1 MVLNYV
7 LPVVMKIGEYLVA
20 PVGRQFCYLIFY
32 DRNIKNLEKQV
43 QKLEDKRFGVQKS
56 VDEAEAKRET
66 IAPGVERWLKTVNDL
81 NEEAKKFLEVEVKA
95 NKGCLNGWCPNLKS
109 RYSLSRK
116 ATKKT
121 QSVEELRGAGVFSTV
136 SYPTVVPSVG
146 TTFAFT
152 GGFKGFESR
161 RSIMNGVMEVL
172 TDDRIHVIGICGIGG
187 VGKTTMVNEVAKKVE
202 EKKMFDVIVM
212 VVVSQNPN
220 LITIQGQIAKILD
233 LQDFGGNNLPTGA
246 GKIRSKILSFGR
258 VLVILDD
265 VWKRLELNDI
275 GIPFGDN
282 HKGCKIVMTSRN
294 KDVCNSMGTHE
305 NFEVGILHKEEAWN
319 LFKEMAEIS
328 DEGTSHPTGLQ
339 LMQMAVAKECGGLP
353 IAIVTVGRALRC
365 KNKYSWDSALEQL
378 RKSMVKN
385 ISGVDEK
392 VFKSLELSYDS
403 LDSDE
408 AKKCFLLCS
417 LFPEDFDIPI
427 EVLVRYAIGIE
438 LFERIDSVHQ
448 ARNRVY
454 FIVDDLK
461 KCYLLMESENE
472 ECIKMH
478 DVVRDVAISIA
489 CRKEHLIVVRCDEV
503 LKEWPKKDRLEKN
516 AIISLKVDGMHGLP
530 GNLEFPNLHLLK
542 LDCNARLPLIS
553 SYDLHKEMA
562 KVKVQE
568 TLDSFYQGMKELKV
582 LALSDMYS
590 SLPASLQRLT
600 NLRTLSLFRCRLID
614 DDISI
619 IGALENLEIL
629 SFAGSYIKEL
639 PKEIIGHLAQLKV
652 LDLLGCVVEKIYP
665 GVLSSLSKLEELYV
679 GHSFDSLS
687 EDEESKEGSKAIID
701 ELASLSNLVALDIA
715 LIDISFWP
723 RGLVIERL
731 KKFNI
736 TVGFLPLRNPCYRLS
751 NQLMLQHQIMSDII
765 ELRLNLLLKSTEILY
780 LIARIKGLK
789 ILCDLVDEDG
799 FECLTKLSIR
809 ELYDLEYL
817 INTADGVPQSAFPV
831 LEFLHLHHLPNFKG
845 ITSHECRLPNKAFSA
860 LKLLTLYS
868 LPELANLWK
877 GPTQLVWLG
886 NLTSVIVWGC
896 DKLESMFSLS
906 TARDLVQ
913 LQHLQITH
921 CPMME
926 VIVSS
931 EGGEHEIAAIA
942 TDKIEFPKLK
952 QLCLEYMPSFS
963 AICKAM
969 NAIELPQLSSLTL
982 WVMPKLK
989 RLCLASES
997 ESNCDPIIQPLFNDK
1012 VKLIKL
1018 REMTVRCC
1026 HELSNILFPSNSVKG
1041 MPNLEVLEVTN
1052 CQSIG
1057 VAFDLEGLV
1066 WEEGISDMALPSL
1079 IEVKLICLPKLTHVW
1094 KDNSPGILGFQN
1106 LRSLVVD
1113 ECDNLRNLVSY
1124 SLAKLLVKL
1133 QEIDVTECDMMES
1146 IIGNEPNA
1154 DDVVIT
1160 NMIIFPQLSSLKL
1173 RDLPNLRSF
1182 CSEACTFGG
1191 SLLKTIQLINCP
1203 KMKILPSAFQ
1213 RKLDQQKAD
1222 FSTSSQF
1229 HLLDGKDKLATIEA
1243 KLTMTVKLCHGLS
1256 NILFPCNSIKGMQ
1269 NLELLEVMDCRSIG
1283 VAFDLE
1289 GLVWE
1294 GISDMALPSL
1304 KKVEL
1309 RRLPKLTH
1317 VWKDNSPGIQSFQ
1330 NLRSLEV
1337 HDCDS
1342 LRNLFSC
1349 SLAKLLVKL
1358 QEIEVTECDMMES
1371 IIGNEPN
1378 VDDAVITNMIMLP
1391 QLSSLKLRDLP
1402 NLRSFCSKACTFEGS
1417 LLKTIEAIDCPKMK
1431 ILPSAFQS
1439 KLEQQKAGFSTSSQ
1453 LHLLDGKFIFSN
1465 WFEYNFGKLTITDI
1479 NGSIEMWHNQLE
1491 VDHLDKVRFMLVQWC
1506 EKLSNVISSNLM
1518 QRLRYLERLK
1528 VWWCD
1533 SLETIF
1539 DLQGSVCA
1547 ATTGEEGTSI
1557 TWFEDLKFMYLPKLT
1572 HIWTNVF
1579 QRTYSFKNLKSLEVE
1594 RCDNLRYI
1602 FTISMVKVLWCLE
1615 YVRIENCEKVEKI
1628 VTREEE
1634 EEEEDKDDEADDDND
1649 DDNDNDEMGKINIFI
1664 VEEEEEEEDD
1674 EVDNDNDNDERG
1686 KINIFNVE
1694 LENLPSLM
1702 CIGIPKSQIW
1712 IFKLRVDICPKYRG
1726 YDVEEE

>member
-1012 VKLIKL
+1012 
-1018 REMTVRCC
+1018 
-1026 HELSNILFPSNSVKG
+1026 
-1041 MPNLEVLEVTN
+1041 
-1052 CQSIG
+1052 
-1057 VAFDLEGLV
+1057 
-1066 WEEGISDMALPSL
+1066 
-1079 IEVKLICLPKLTHVW
+1079 
-1094 KDNSPGILGFQN
+1094 
-1106 LRSLVVD
+1106 
-1113 ECDNLRNLVSY
+1113 
-1124 SLAKLLVKL
+1124 
-1133 QEIDVTECDMMES
+1133 
-1146 IIGNEPNA
+1146 
-1154 DDVVIT
+1154 
-1160 NMIIFPQLSSLKL
+1160 
-1173 RDLPNLRSF
+1173 
-1182 CSEACTFGG
+1182 
-1191 SLLKTIQLINCP
+1191 
-1203 KMKILPSAFQ
+1203 
-1213 RKLDQQKAD
+1213 
-1222 FSTSSQF
+1222 
-1229 HLLDGKDKLATIEA
+1229 DKLATIEA